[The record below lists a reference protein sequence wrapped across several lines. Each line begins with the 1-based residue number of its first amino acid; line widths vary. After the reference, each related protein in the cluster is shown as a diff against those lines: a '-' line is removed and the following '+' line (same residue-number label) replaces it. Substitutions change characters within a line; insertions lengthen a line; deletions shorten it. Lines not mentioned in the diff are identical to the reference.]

1 MPTAE
6 IITIG
11 TELLLGE
18 TVDTN
23 TRYIA
28 RTLRDAGV
36 DLYRASTVGDN
47 HERIAQ
53 IICEGA
59 NRAEIII
66 TTGGL
71 GPTVDDPTREA
82 IALALGVETEFRPA
96 LWEQIQD
103 RFNRYGLTPPENN
116 KRQAYVPKGAL
127 AIENKVG
134 TAPAFVCE
142 TDRYV
147 VIALPG
153 VPREMEFLM
162 RRKVIPYLR
171 ERFELKDLIKTR
183 LIHTSGVGESAID
196 ARIGD
201 LEEMSNPTV
210 GMAAHAGQVDI
221 RITAKAQSEAEAD
234 TLIDEVEAQLHER
247 LGRWIYGADED
258 TLEGVV
264 LKSMAEKGWRLAAVE
279 SNLSGRLLRRLAG
292 GKGEIFAGGEILSPP
307 PSVDDLKQAVKNTCQ
322 AHQADVCMGVLLVPG
337 ETQQTMHLVIQMLA
351 EEHQTTRTY
360 GGPPQMA
367 PLWTVNLSLDFL
379 RKLITEANLPQ

>member
-1 MPTAE
+1 MPSAE

-36 DLYRASTVGDN
+36 DLYRTSTVGDN

-53 IICEGA
+53 IIREGMQ
-59 NRAEIII
+59 RTDIII

-82 IALALGVETEFRPA
+82 VALSMGVKTEFRSE
-96 LWEQIQD
+96 LWEQIQE
-103 RFNRYGLTPPENN
+103 RFQRYGRTPTDNN
-116 KRQAYVPKGAL
+116 KRQAYVPQGAT

-134 TAPAFVCE
+134 TAPAFISEKENSVI
-142 TDRYV
+142 
-147 VIALPG
+147 IALPG

-162 RRKVIPYLR
+162 RKKVMPYLR
-171 ERFELKDLIKTR
+171 MRFDLKEIIKSR

-201 LEEMSNPTV
+201 LEELSNPSV

-221 RITAKAQSEAEAD
+221 RITAKAQSEADAD
-234 TLIDEVEAQLHER
+234 ELIAGVEAQLHQR
-247 LGRWIYGADED
+247 LGNWIYGVDDE

-264 LKSMAEKGWRLAAVE
+264 LGTLGELDLRLAAIE
-279 SNLSGRLLRRLAG
+279 TNLDGRLLRRLAG
-292 GKGEIFAGGEILSPP
+292 KSETFSGGEVISIPITPDELMG
-307 PSVDDLKQAVKNTCQ
+307 ATINTCQ
-322 AHQADVCMGVLLVPG
+322 AHQADVCLGVMLVPG
-337 ETQQTMHLVIQMLA
+337 ETQQTMHLAV
-351 EEHQTTRTY
+351 TTPNMNKQIKRTY

-379 RKLITEANLPQ
+379 RKLLIEK